1 MVSVVSLLLLTAVIG
16 LHTLASAIMMRF
28 LRIRM
33 KTRGGWLLY
42 SLLLPPVPLFLSTLA
57 FTGPLGIG
65 VDLGSPAVALS
76 VTIALPMVLG
86 FTVDVL
92 YVPSPEEYELPDT
105 TD

>member
-42 SLLLPPVPLFLSTLA
+42 SLLLPPVPLFLSTLV

-65 VDLGSPAVALS
+65 FDLGSPAVALS
-76 VTIALPMVLG
+76 VTVALPMVLG